1 MVNVALVRN
10 ASRYLVIIVGPLI
23 LLLAFIGN
31 GLIIFVFARRTGKFR
46 KSPCSL
52 YFTSMAVIKTLH
64 LAHIL
69 IYLIMSIGF
78 GVDPT
83 LTSLVYCKLRYYIAQ
98 ATLPQISL
106 TLECAATISQFL
118 ATSRQAYY
126 RQKNTHKVARICIFL
141 IVLFWSLQAIPY
153 LILYKIKIV
162 PVTNKTVCDS
172 FNTVLNHYTTWVLRI
187 MTIFIFPC
195 SILPLFGYLTLRNV
209 RRLEFN
215 SNQQQQIERQM
226 SLVSF
231 FLFLFINIT

>member
-31 GLIIFVFARRTGKFR
+31 GLIIFVFARRPGKFR

-69 IYLIMSIGF
+69 IYLIISIGF

-141 IVLFWSLQAIPY
+141 IVFFWSLQAIPY

-172 FNTVLNHYTTWVLRI
+172 FNTGLNHYTTWVLRI